1 MNRFRAARPLI
12 TTREGTTVQ
21 IHANNLALSAGRGPV
36 YGPLTFELGSG
47 LSVLRGDAGSGR
59 TSLLLTLAGRMKH
72 DAGTLTVG
80 GHELPRN
87 LRAVQKISAV
97 AGFAGID
104 DLEESVTVGAAL
116 RERRAWLSPWWAIVH
131 KLSDTDVA
139 DICAPVFGAEPI
151 PEANTVIWDLTDTQ
165 MFLLRIALAMMAKPQ
180 ALFVDDVE
188 QIRSTDSRTVIWDRL
203 AWLAAGETS
212 VVVSASSLDVGLW
225 AGLGI
230 EPRTI
235 DLGSHA
241 GTGDPDDSDGADA
254 SDGTDGI
261 EGSDGTEGLA
271 GAEPG
276 AAQTATAQHE
286 LIEET
291 V

>member
-1 MNRFRAARPLI
+1 MNCFQAGHRTI
-12 TTREGTTVQ
+12 TITITREGTTVQ
-21 IHANNLALSAGRGPV
+21 IDANNLALSAGRGPV
-36 YGPLTFELGSG
+36 YGPLTFDLDSG

-59 TSLLLTLAGRMKH
+59 TSLLLTLAGRMRH

-80 GHELPRN
+80 GHELPRG
-87 LRAVQKISAV
+87 LRAVQKLSSV

-116 RERRAWLSPWWAIVH
+116 RERRAWLSPWWSIVH
-131 KLSDTDVA
+131 KLSDTDVT

-151 PEANTVIWDLTDTQ
+151 PQATTVIWDLSDTQ
-165 MFLLRIALAMMAKPQ
+165 MFLLRIALAMMANPQ
-180 ALFVDDVE
+180 MLFVDDVE
-188 QIRSTDSRTVIWDRL
+188 QVRSTDSRAIIWDRL
-203 AWLAAGETS
+203 AWLAAGETT
-212 VVVSASSLDVGLW
+212 VVVSASSLDTALW
-225 AGLGI
+225 EGLGI

-235 DLGSHA
+235 DLGTHA
-241 GTGDPDDSDGADA
+241 GTGGPDRTE
-254 SDGTDGI
+254 GTDGPAAP
-261 EGSDGTEGLA
+261 A
-271 GAEPG
+271 GAEPEAAKNEE